1 MIFNGVIEHLD
12 VQTSHKGKLKDLTF
26 VAKDLLDIKGLVTG
40 GGNPD
45 WKRTHAPSTNNCPAI
60 QALLDEGA
68 HLLGK
73 SLTDELAFSLD
84 GLNKHYPVPYNPN
97 FPGYITGG
105 SSSGS
110 ASAVANSFCDFALGT
125 DTAGSVRVPSAY
137 CGIYGMRPSHGR
149 ISLEGTIPLGTT
161 FDTIGFL
168 SRSLEILEQVG
179 SVLLRQDQQAPQ
191 MRQISLVED
200 CLSILD
206 QSWHQSFLEKWNAV
220 SNLSSQFGFAPNK
233 KIELKNDLDSFSEL
247 FNYARGFEAWQA
259 HGEWFEQTNPNMSD
273 SIKQRFLSCR
283 NVSEH
288 DYQSAL
294 TKRAESIKSIH
305 EKLNGA
311 FLFLPTVRSTPP
323 GVDASEDELLQNRK
337 ANILLNSLA
346 SFCGLPQISL
356 PYKHEEQKF
365 AFSLVGPYGSDMQL
379 LALARFIE
387 NKDILA

>member
-1 MIFNGVIEHLD
+1 MNFNGVIEHLD
-12 VQTSHKGKLKDLTF
+12 IQTSHKGKLKDLTF

-45 WKRTHAPSTNNCPAI
+45 WKRTHKPATNNCPAI
-60 QALLDEGA
+60 QALLNEGA

-84 GLNKHYPVPYNPN
+84 GLNKHFPVAHNPN
-97 FPGYITGG
+97 FPGCITGG

-110 ASAVANSFCDFALGT
+110 ASAVANNFCDFALGT

-168 SRSLEILEQVG
+168 SRSLKILDQVG
-179 SVLLRQDQQAPQ
+179 SVLLRQDQQVPQ

-200 CLSILD
+200 SLFILD
-206 QSWHQSFLEKWNAV
+206 QSLHQSFLEKWNAV
-220 SNLSSQFGFAPNK
+220 SNLSTEFGFALNK

-247 FNYARGFEAWQA
+247 FNYARGFEAWKA
-259 HGEWFEQTNPNMSD
+259 HGAWYEQTNPNMSA
-273 SIKQRFLSCR
+273 SIKQRFSSCR
-283 NVSEH
+283 NISEN
-288 DYQSAL
+288 DYQHAL
-294 TKRAESIKSIH
+294 MRRAESIRSIH
-305 EKLNGA
+305 EKLNGT
-311 FLFLPTVRSTPP
+311 FLFLPTVCSKPP
-323 GVDASEDELLQNRK
+323 SVNANEDELLQNRK

-356 PYKHEEQKF
+356 PYKHQDTRF
-365 AFSLVGPYGSDMQL
+365 AFSLVGPSGSDMQL

>member
-1 MIFNGVIEHLD
+1 MNFNGVIEHLD
-12 VQTSHKGKLKDLTF
+12 IQTSHKGKLKDLTF

-45 WKRTHAPSTNNCPAI
+45 WKRTHKPATNNCPAI
-60 QALLDEGA
+60 QALLNEGA

-84 GLNKHYPVPYNPN
+84 GLNKHFPVAHNPN
-97 FPGYITGG
+97 FPGCITGG

-110 ASAVANSFCDFALGT
+110 ASAVANNFCDFALGT

-168 SRSLEILEQVG
+168 SRSLKILDQVG
-179 SVLLRQDQQAPQ
+179 SVLLRQDQQVPQ

-200 CLSILD
+200 SLFILD
-206 QSWHQSFLEKWNAV
+206 QSLHQSFLEKWNAV
-220 SNLSSQFGFAPNK
+220 SNLSTEFGFALNK
-233 KIELKNDLDSFSEL
+233 KIELKNDLYSFSEL
-247 FNYARGFEAWQA
+247 FNYARGFEAWKA
-259 HGEWFEQTNPNMSD
+259 HGAWFEQTNPNMSA
-273 SIKQRFLSCR
+273 SIKQRFSSCR
-283 NVSEH
+283 NISEN
-288 DYQSAL
+288 DYQHAL
-294 TKRAESIKSIH
+294 MRRAESIRSIH
-305 EKLNGA
+305 EKLNGT
-311 FLFLPTVRSTPP
+311 FLFLPTVCSKPP
-323 GVDASEDELLQNRK
+323 SVNANEDELLQNRK

-356 PYKHEEQKF
+356 SYKHQDTRF
-365 AFSLVGPYGSDMQL
+365 AFSLVGPSGSDMQL